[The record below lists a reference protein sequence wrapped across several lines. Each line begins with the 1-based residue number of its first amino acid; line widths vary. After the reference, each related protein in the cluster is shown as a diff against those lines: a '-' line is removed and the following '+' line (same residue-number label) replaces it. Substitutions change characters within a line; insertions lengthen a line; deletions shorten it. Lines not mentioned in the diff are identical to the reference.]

1 MTCDVF
7 NNMFVVLLVN
17 TGCFVFALFLAFLT
31 QFNTIIILLA
41 LTGNH
46 KLSRISKSLI
56 TRYN

>member
-1 MTCDVF
+1 MSCDIF

-17 TGCFVFALFLAFLT
+17 NECFVFALFLAFLT
-31 QFNTIIILLA
+31 QFNTIIMLLA

-56 TRYN
+56 TRYD